1 MAGVLFMV
9 HIPSGRYEKILRQK
23 AKEQLAATADV
34 KLEDEKPAGEGGVAE
49 KPAATPVV
57 KSGGAAGTGASLGLG
72 TTEETQPFLTP
83 QPRKHQLKVKEK
95 EELRHSLLDLTDANQ
110 NKQKLQPSQQQEKK
124 PPDAGAVPPIPF
136 IDCPTENT
144 EKEGFKTPTLE
155 DKESSGDGQKN
166 TTLTVPFDRTSALRK
181 SWEGF
186 KDILGSARKEK
197 EKDPRDVVVE
207 SMNLDAESS
216 LEDVMKVIIREKR
229 ITTAAWMDTN
239 KGKGHQI
246 MFSLESGNKCDDVIY
261 LLSSWGIGERF
272 NSTISITSCTLFT
285 ERQSEEEEKS
295 SDLNGGTKDGG
306 AWNTFLSS
314 VRARLNVAQIVEE
327 VKHDAAITFD
337 FVSMLCV
344 ASILAAFGLIEDST
358 LFLIASM
365 LISPLMGPI
374 IAGIFGTVIKESSLQ
389 LMGLKNEMIGI
400 SLTTSV
406 GFIFGLIVCS
416 LDERY
421 GVGEGITNEMLSRCE
436 VHSLLVG
443 IAIALPSGAAVA
455 IAILGENIGS
465 LVGVAISASLLPPA
479 VNAGV
484 LWALS
489 LLCLLF
495 GSQDTRYSAVVKT
508 HIYSDNQTVE
518 LFTLGCMSMCLT
530 LLNVVCIYLMGVIF
544 LKIKE
549 VAPIVNKD
557 QKQFWRHDIKIARD
571 YNKTLHTMDGMSMSK
586 QLIHELTAMHQGQD
600 ADGRQY
606 GSDRWLNTIQR
617 NQHTWSPR
625 HNYHQRDHRPTV
637 QELEALYLSLAV
649 NPSENQFHYSQHHAP
664 HSIMKLPPSYLRSG
678 KPWSPP
684 KYTSMTD
691 DSQPSSPT
699 HRKRLGSNPMDI
711 AFRRHHRFS
720 DSLRSTSAPL
730 SKILENVTSSASG
743 LEQAGTSAPSGSDAG
758 GGSKHFKY
766 SLKKSNKF
774 TVTPAYDP
782 MKK

>member
-1 MAGVLFMV
+1 MAGVLFVV
-9 HIPSGRYEKILRQK
+9 HIPTAKYEKILRQR
-23 AKEQLAATADV
+23 AKDKLAKTSAT
-34 KLEDEKPAGEGGVAE
+34 KFEDEKGEEKVKNEEAE
-49 KPAATPVV
+49 
-57 KSGGAAGTGASLGLG
+57 
-72 TTEETQPFLTP
+72 PFLTP
-83 QPRKHQLKVKEK
+83 QVRKHQPQVNDEV
-95 EELRHSLLDLTDANQ
+95 RRSLVDLTEDK
-110 NKQKLQPSQQQEKK
+110 KQPPPSQHGDTANAPEQR
-124 PPDAGAVPPIPF
+124 PIPY
-136 IDCPTENT
+136 IDCSE
-144 EKEGFKTPTLE
+144 
-155 DKESSGDGQKN
+155 GDGLGRDEFQTPPMSQRLDNNDNIPAKD
-166 TTLTVPFDRTSALRK
+166 TLAAPFDRSSALRK

-186 KDILGSARKEK
+186 KDIIGSGRKDK
-197 EKDPRDVVVE
+197 EKDPRDVAAE
-207 SMNLDAESS
+207 SFNLDADSS
-216 LEDVMKVIIREKR
+216 LEEIMKVIIKEKR
-229 ITTAAWMDTN
+229 ISTAAWIETN
-239 KGKGHQI
+239 KGHGYQI
-246 MFSLESGNKCDDVIY
+246 MFSVESGTKCDDVIY

-285 ERQSEEEEKS
+285 EQQPEEENS
-295 SDLNGGTKDGG
+295 SETNGSKDGG

-327 VKHDAAITFD
+327 VKHDASITFD
-337 FVSMLCV
+337 FVSMLVV

-374 IAGIFGTVIKESSLQ
+374 IAGIFGTVIKERSLQ
-389 LMGLKNEMIGI
+389 MMGLKNEMIGI
-400 SLTTSV
+400 TLTISV

-489 LLCLLF
+489 CLCLMF
-495 GSQDTRYSAVVKT
+495 GSQDKRYSAVVKT
-508 HIYSDNQTVE
+508 HLYSDNQTIE

-549 VAPIVNKD
+549 VAPIVPKD

-571 YNKTLHTMDGMSMSK
+571 YNKTLHTMDAMSMSK
-586 QLIHELTAMHQGQD
+586 QLIHELTALHHNQD
-600 ADGRQY
+600 PDGRGV
-606 GSDRWLNTIQR
+606 GSDRWVNTITR
-617 NQHTWSPR
+617 NHQHTWSPR
-625 HNYHQRDHRPTV
+625 HNYHQRDHRPTI
-637 QELEALYLSLAV
+637 QELEALYLSLSA
-649 NPSENQFHYSQHHAP
+649 NTNESQYHYSTAHHTAHP
-664 HSIMKLPPSYLRSG
+664 FMKLPTSYIRAS

-684 KYTSMTD
+684 KYSTINE
-691 DSQPSSPT
+691 DSQPPSPT
-699 HRKRLGSNPMDI
+699 HRKRLGSNPIDI
-711 AFRRHHRFS
+711 AFRRHHRYS
-720 DSLRSTSAPL
+720 DSVRSTSAPL
-730 SKILENVTSSASG
+730 SKILENVATIESGPTNDQHATGPGEGSSSRRDNDLG
-743 LEQAGTSAPSGSDAG
+743 
-758 GGSKHFKY
+758 KHFKY

-782 MKK
+782 IQK

>member
-23 AKEQLAATADV
+23 AKEQLASTADA
-34 KLEDEKPAGEGGVAE
+34 KFEDERPAGVGGAETGVGGKPASTPIAKGGGGE
-49 KPAATPVV
+49 
-57 KSGGAAGTGASLGLG
+57 ASLGAGLG
-72 TTEETQPFLTP
+72 TSEETQPFLTP
-83 QPRKHQLKVKEK
+83 QTRKHQLKAKEK

-110 NKQKLQPSQQQEKK
+110 NKRQGKK
-124 PPDAGAVPPIPF
+124 PPEGDAGQSSIPF
-136 IDCPTENT
+136 IDCQTGNT
-144 EKEGFKTPTLE
+144 EKDDVISPTLE
-155 DKESSGDGQKN
+155 DKDSNGDAPK

-186 KDILGSARKEK
+186 KDILGSARKDK
-197 EKDPRDVVVE
+197 EKDPRDAVVQ

-216 LEDVMKVIIREKR
+216 LEDVMKVIIREQR

-246 MFSLESGNKCDDVIY
+246 MFSMESGNKCDDVIY

-272 NSTISITSCTLFT
+272 NSTISITSCTLFA
-285 ERQSEEEEKS
+285 ERQKEQEEKTT
-295 SDLNGGTKDGG
+295 DINGGTKDGG

-327 VKHDAAITFD
+327 VKHDASITFD

-344 ASILAAFGLIEDST
+344 ASILAALGLIEDST

-374 IAGIFGTVIKESSLQ
+374 IAGIFGTVIKERSLQ

-400 SLTTSV
+400 SLTISV

-465 LVGVAISASLLPPA
+465 LVGVAISASLLPPS

-489 LLCLLF
+489 LLCLVF

-530 LLNVVCIYLMGVIF
+530 LLNVVCIYLMGIIF
-544 LKIKE
+544 LRIKE

-586 QLIHELTAMHQGQD
+586 QLIHELTAMHD

-637 QELEALYLSLAV
+637 QELEALYLSLSV
-649 NPSENQFHYSQHHAP
+649 NPTENQLHYSQHHAP
-664 HSIMKLPPSYLRSG
+664 HSFMKHPASYIRSR
-678 KPWSPP
+678 PWSPP
-684 KYTSMTD
+684 KFQPMSD

-699 HRKRLGSNPMDI
+699 HHRKRLGSNPMDI
-711 AFRRHHRFS
+711 GFRRHHRFS
-720 DSLRSTSAPL
+720 ESLRSTSAPL
-730 SKILENVTSSASG
+730 SKIIENVTAGSTSG
-743 LEQAGTSAPSGSDAG
+743 LEQAGTSAPSRSDTSGAG
-758 GGSKHFKY
+758 GGKHFKY
-766 SLKKSNKF
+766 SLKTSNKF

-782 MKK
+782 IEK

>member
-1 MAGVLFMV
+1 MMAGHLFV
-9 HIPSGRYEKILRQK
+9 VQIPTARYEKVLRQK
-23 AKEQLAATADV
+23 IQDKLAKSSST
-34 KLEDEKPAGEGGVAE
+34 KFEDEKEGPQLVGSAE
-49 KPAATPVV
+49 DEQKQPLLAT
-57 KSGGAAGTGASLGLG
+57 SGDPQS
-72 TTEETQPFLTP
+72 FLTP
-83 QPRKHQLKVKEK
+83 QPRKHQLKEPAKDDQ
-95 EELRHSLLDLTDANQ
+95 LRRSLLDLTEQNQ
-110 NKQKLQPSQQQEKK
+110 EPEPKQKQ
-124 PPDAGAVPPIPF
+124 PPDQVTSSETGRDADGEDGSNNAQTIPF
-136 IDCPTENT
+136 IDCTEGT
-144 EKEGFKTPTLE
+144 PKTPVAAPAQ
-155 DKESSGDGQKN
+155 GDEKDGKAN
-166 TTLTVPFDRTSALRK
+166 LAVPFDRASALRK

-197 EKDPRDVVVE
+197 EKDPRDVE
-207 SMNLDAESS
+207 AEKFNLDAESS
-216 LEDVMKVIIREKR
+216 LEDVMKEIIREKK
-229 ITTAAWMDTN
+229 IQTASWTESN
-239 KGKGHQI
+239 KGRGYQI
-246 MFSLESGNKCDDVIY
+246 VFSLESGRKVDDVIY
-261 LLSSWGIGERF
+261 LLSTWGIGERF
-272 NSTISITSCTLFT
+272 GSTLAITPCTLFT
-285 ERQSEEEEKS
+285 EQLGEEEDS
-295 SDLNGGTKDGG
+295 SESNAGGKDG

-327 VKHDAAITFD
+327 VKHDASITFD

-374 IAGIFGTVIKESSLQ
+374 IAGIFGTVIKERSLQ

-489 LLCLLF
+489 CLCLVF
-495 GSQDTRYSAVVKT
+495 GTPDKRYSAVVKT
-508 HIYSDNQTVE
+508 HLYSDNQTLE
-518 LFTLGCMSMCLT
+518 LFALGCMSMCLT
-530 LLNVVCIYLMGVIF
+530 LLNVVCIYVMGVTF

-549 VAPIVNKD
+549 VAPIVPKD

-571 YNKTLHTMDGMSMSK
+571 YNKTLHTMDGMTMSK
-586 QLIHELTAMHQGQD
+586 HLIQELQALHS
-600 ADGRQY
+600 DGD
-606 GSDRWLNTIQR
+606 GHGISGNERWLNNISR
-617 NQHTWSPR
+617 VNQNTWSPR

-637 QELEALYLSLAV
+637 QELEALYLSLST
-649 NPSENQFHYSQHHAP
+649 NNGESQYHYSSHHP
-664 HSIMKLPPSYLRSG
+664 HNNPMKLSSSYFRSS

-684 KYTSMTD
+684 KYSSIVE

-699 HRKRLGSNPMDI
+699 HRTRLGSNPMDI
-711 AFRRHHRFS
+711 PGLRRPRFS
-720 DSLRSTSAPL
+720 DSFRGSSAPL
-730 SKILENVTSSASG
+730 SKIVEHVASSTS
-743 LEQAGTSAPSGSDAG
+743 G
-758 GGSKHFKY
+758 GGHHHAGPSDGSRRDSESGGGGGGGGKHFKI
-766 SLKKSNKF
+766 SLKKPKQF
-774 TVTPAYDP
+774 TVTPAFDP
-782 MKK
+782 IKK

>member
-9 HIPSGRYEKILRQK
+9 QIPSAKYEKVLRQK
-23 AKEQLAATADV
+23 AKEQLAGTADA
-34 KLEDEKPAGEGGVAE
+34 KFEDEKPAGGTTGAEE
-49 KPAATPVV
+49 KPAATPVS
-57 KSGGAAGTGASLGLG
+57 KSEGAGGGGGGGGLLG
-72 TTEETQPFLTP
+72 TAEEAQPFLTP
-83 QPRKHQLKVKEK
+83 QPRKHQLKAKEKEK

-110 NKQKLQPSQQQEKK
+110 NKQQQQQKKK
-124 PPDAGAVPPIPF
+124 PPEGDGSLPIPF
-136 IDCPTENT
+136 IDCPDNDVL
-144 EKEGFKTPTLE
+144 KTPNPD
-155 DKESSGDGQKN
+155 DKESADAPKN
-166 TTLTVPFDRTSALRK
+166 TTLTVPFDRASALRK

-197 EKDPRDVVVE
+197 EKDPRDAVVE

-216 LEDVMKVIIREKR
+216 LEDIMKVIIREKR
-229 ITTAAWMDTN
+229 LNTAAWMDTN

-285 ERQSEEEEKS
+285 ERQKEEEEKTS
-295 SDLNGGTKDGG
+295 ETNGGTKDGP
-306 AWNTFLSS
+306 WNTFLSS

-327 VKHDAAITFD
+327 VKHDAAISFD

-374 IAGIFGTVIKESSLQ
+374 IAGIFGTVIKERSLQ

-436 VHSLLVG
+436 VHSLMVG

-508 HIYSDNQTVE
+508 HIYSDNQTLE

-530 LLNVVCIYLMGVIF
+530 LLNVVCIYVMGVLF

-549 VAPIVNKD
+549 VAPIVPKD
-557 QKQFWRHDIKIARD
+557 QKQFWKHDIKIARD
-571 YNKTLHTMDGMSMSK
+571 YNKTLHTLDGMSMSN
-586 QLIHELTAMHQGQD
+586 QLIQELTTMHHGQD
-600 ADGRQY
+600 SDGHQY
-606 GSDRWLNTIQR
+606 GSDRLLNTIHR
-617 NQHTWSPR
+617 NQYTWSPR

-637 QELEALYLSLAV
+637 QELEALYLSLSV
-649 NPSENQFHYSQHHAP
+649 NPSDNQFHYSQHHAP
-664 HSIMKLPPSYLRSG
+664 HSIMKLPPTYIRTR
-678 KPWSPP
+678 PWSPP
-684 KYTSMTD
+684 KYTPMND

-711 AFRRHHRFS
+711 AFRRHHRYS
-720 DSLRSTSAPL
+720 DSFRSTSAPL
-730 SKILENVTSSASG
+730 SKILENAINP
-743 LEQAGTSAPSGSDAG
+743 EQAGTSAPSGPDTDG
-758 GGSKHFKY
+758 GPVRFKY
-766 SLKKSNKF
+766 SLKKHNKF
-774 TVTPAYDP
+774 TVTPANDP
-782 MKK
+782 TKK

>member
-1 MAGVLFMV
+1 
-9 HIPSGRYEKILRQK
+9 
-23 AKEQLAATADV
+23 
-34 KLEDEKPAGEGGVAE
+34 
-49 KPAATPVV
+49 
-57 KSGGAAGTGASLGLG
+57 
-72 TTEETQPFLTP
+72 
-83 QPRKHQLKVKEK
+83 
-95 EELRHSLLDLTDANQ
+95 
-110 NKQKLQPSQQQEKK
+110 
-124 PPDAGAVPPIPF
+124 
-136 IDCPTENT
+136 
-144 EKEGFKTPTLE
+144 
-155 DKESSGDGQKN
+155 
-166 TTLTVPFDRTSALRK
+166 
-181 SWEGF
+181 
-186 KDILGSARKEK
+186 
-197 EKDPRDVVVE
+197 
-207 SMNLDAESS
+207 MNLDAESS

-285 ERQSEEEEKS
+285 ERQNEEEEKS

-637 QELEALYLSLAV
+637 QELEALYLSLSV
-649 NPSENQFHYSQHHAP
+649 NPSENQYHYSQHHAP
-664 HSIMKLPPSYLRSG
+664 HSFMKLPPSYLRSS

-730 SKILENVTSSASG
+730 SKILENVTGSASG

-782 MKK
+782 IKK

>member
-9 HIPSGRYEKILRQK
+9 HIPSVRYEKILRQK
-23 AKEQLAATADV
+23 AKEQLAATADA
-34 KLEDEKPAGEGGVAE
+34 KFEDEKSAGVGGTEGGAGE
-49 KPAATPVV
+49 KPVSTPR
-57 KSGGAAGTGASLGLG
+57 AGHGASLGAGLG
-72 TTEETQPFLTP
+72 TSEEAQPFLTP
-83 QPRKHQLKVKEK
+83 QPRKHQLKVTEK
-95 EELRHSLLDLTDANQ
+95 EALRHSLLDLTDAKQ
-110 NKQKLQPSQQQEKK
+110 NKQQKPQPLQQQEKK
-124 PPDAGAVPPIPF
+124 PPEDDAAQPIPF
-136 IDCPTENT
+136 IDSD
-144 EKEGFKTPTLE
+144 KDGYKTPTLE
-155 DKESSGDGQKN
+155 DKESSGDAPKN
-166 TTLTVPFDRTSALRK
+166 TLTVPFDRTSALRK

-197 EKDPRDVVVE
+197 EKDPRDAVVE

-216 LEDVMKVIIREKR
+216 LEDIMKVIIREKR

-239 KGKGHQI
+239 KGKGYQI

-285 ERQSEEEEKS
+285 EQQNEEEEKS
-295 SDLNGGTKDGG
+295 SDINGGTKDGG

-327 VKHDAAITFD
+327 VKHDASITFD

-374 IAGIFGTVIKESSLQ
+374 IAGIFGTVIKERSLQ

-406 GFIFGLIVCS
+406 GFLFGLVVCS

-508 HIYSDNQTVE
+508 HIYSDNQTIE

-530 LLNVVCIYLMGVIF
+530 LLNVVCIYLMGIIF
-544 LKIKE
+544 LRIKE

-571 YNKTLHTMDGMSMSK
+571 YNKTLHTLDGMSMSK

-600 ADGRQY
+600 ADSRQY

-637 QELEALYLSLAV
+637 QELEALYLSLSV
-649 NPSENQFHYSQHHAP
+649 NPNENQFHYSQHHAP
-664 HSIMKLPPSYLRSG
+664 HSYMKLPPTYLRS

-720 DSLRSTSAPL
+720 DSVRCTSAPL

-743 LEQAGTSAPSGSDAG
+743 MEQAGTSAPSGFDTSGAR
-758 GGSKHFKY
+758 GSKHFKY
-766 SLKKSNKF
+766 SLKRSNKF

-782 MKK
+782 IKK

>member
-9 HIPSGRYEKILRQK
+9 HIPSVRYEKILRQK
-23 AKEQLAATADV
+23 AKEQLAATADA
-34 KLEDEKPAGEGGVAE
+34 KFEDEKPAGVGGTEGGAGE
-49 KPAATPVV
+49 KPVSTPR
-57 KSGGAAGTGASLGLG
+57 AGPGASLG
-72 TTEETQPFLTP
+72 TSEEAQPFLTP
-83 QPRKHQLKVKEK
+83 QPRKHQLKVTEK

-110 NKQKLQPSQQQEKK
+110 NKQQKPQPLQQQEKK
-124 PPDAGAVPPIPF
+124 PPEDDAAQPIPF
-136 IDCPTENT
+136 IDSD
-144 EKEGFKTPTLE
+144 KDGYKTPTLE
-155 DKESSGDGQKN
+155 DKESSGDAPKN
-166 TTLTVPFDRTSALRK
+166 TLTVPFDRTSALRK

-197 EKDPRDVVVE
+197 EKDPRDAVVE

-216 LEDVMKVIIREKR
+216 LEDIMKVIIREKR
-229 ITTAAWMDTN
+229 ITTAAWTDTN
-239 KGKGHQI
+239 RGKGHQI

-272 NSTISITSCTLFT
+272 NSTISITSCTLFAEHQT
-285 ERQSEEEEKS
+285 EEEEKS
-295 SDLNGGTKDGG
+295 SDINGGTKDGG

-327 VKHDAAITFD
+327 VKHDASITFD

-374 IAGIFGTVIKESSLQ
+374 IAGIFGTVIKERSLQ

-508 HIYSDNQTVE
+508 HIYSDNQTIE

-530 LLNVVCIYLMGVIF
+530 LLNVVCIYLMGIIF
-544 LKIKE
+544 LRIKE

-571 YNKTLHTMDGMSMSK
+571 YNKTLHTLDGMSMSK
-586 QLIHELTAMHQGQD
+586 QLIHELTAMHHGQD

-637 QELEALYLSLAV
+637 QELEALYLSLSV
-649 NPSENQFHYSQHHAP
+649 NPNENQFHYSQHHAP
-664 HSIMKLPPSYLRSG
+664 HSYMKLPPTYIRS

-720 DSLRSTSAPL
+720 DSIRSTSAPL
-730 SKILENVTSSASG
+730 SKILENVASSASG
-743 LEQAGTSAPSGSDAG
+743 MEQAGTSAPSGSNTSGA

-766 SLKKSNKF
+766 SLKRSNKF

-782 MKK
+782 IKK

>member
-1 MAGVLFMV
+1 MAGVLFVV
-9 HIPSGRYEKILRQK
+9 HIPSARYEKVLRQK
-23 AKEQLAATADV
+23 AQEKASKTNSA
-34 KLEDEKPAGEGGVAE
+34 KFEDEKAE
-49 KPAATPVV
+49 EKI
-57 KSGGAAGTGASLGLG
+57 
-72 TTEETQPFLTP
+72 TTDEAQPFLTP
-83 QPRKHQLKVKEK
+83 QPRKHQLKET
-95 EELRHSLLDLTDANQ
+95 EEHRRSLLDLSDPQ
-110 NKQKLQPSQQQEKK
+110 LKLQPKTPK
-124 PPDAGAVPPIPF
+124 PLPDDIIDGADNASIPF
-136 IDCPTENT
+136 IDHADGDGLG
-144 EKEGFKTPTLE
+144 KVGFKTPTPPTKE
-155 DKESSGDGQKN
+155 DTNPSKN
-166 TTLTVPFDRTSALRK
+166 TLGVPFDRTSALRK

-186 KDILGSARKEK
+186 KDILGSARKDK
-197 EKDPRDVVVE
+197 EKDPRDLAAE
-207 SMNLDAESS
+207 KFNLDGESS
-216 LEDVMKVIIREKR
+216 LEDVMKEIVREKKLY
-229 ITTAAWMDTN
+229 TAAWIETN
-239 KGKGHQI
+239 KGRGYQI
-246 MFSLESGNKCDDVIY
+246 MFSVESGTKCDDVIY
-261 LLSSWGIGERF
+261 LLSSWGVGERL

-285 ERQSEEEEKS
+285 EQPQEEES
-295 SDLNGGTKDGG
+295 SSEVNGSSKDGG
-306 AWNTFLSS
+306 TWNTFLSS

-337 FVSMLCV
+337 FVSMLVV

-374 IAGIFGTVIKESSLQ
+374 IAGIFGTVVKDGSLQ
-389 LMGLKNEMIGI
+389 VMGLKNEMIGI

-489 LLCLLF
+489 LLCLMF
-495 GSQDTRYSAVVKT
+495 GSQDKRYSAVVKT
-508 HIYSDNQTVE
+508 HLYSDNQTIE

-549 VAPIVNKD
+549 VAPIVPKD

-586 QLIHELTAMHQGQD
+586 QLIHELTALHHQD
-600 ADGRQY
+600 PDGRGH
-606 GSDRWLNTIQR
+606 GSERLLNSISR
-617 NQHTWSPR
+617 ANQNTWSPR
-625 HNYHQRDHRPTV
+625 HNYHQREYRPSI
-637 QELEALYLSLAV
+637 QDLEALYLSLSA
-649 NPSENQFHYSQHHAP
+649 NTNDNQFHYSTHHAAHP
-664 HSIMKLPPSYLRSG
+664 FMKLPSSYIRS

-684 KYTSMTD
+684 KFSSIND

-699 HRKRLGSNPMDI
+699 HHKRLGSNPMDI

-720 DSLRSTSAPL
+720 DSIRSTSAPL
-730 SKILENVTSSASG
+730 SKILENV
-743 LEQAGTSAPSGSDAG
+743 
-758 GGSKHFKY
+758 GGSESALADQQGSAHGEGSSSRRESDVGKHFKL

-774 TVTPAYDP
+774 TVTPAFDP
-782 MKK
+782 IKK

>member
-9 HIPSGRYEKILRQK
+9 HIPSARYEKILRRE
-23 AKEQLAATADV
+23 AKEKLAATVDAKV
-34 KLEDEKPAGEGGVAE
+34 EDEKPAGSGIVIVEE
-49 KPAATPVV
+49 KATTPVSSNV
-57 KSGGAAGTGASLGLG
+57 SSGGGLG
-72 TTEETQPFLTP
+72 IGTTDETQPFLTP
-83 QPRKHQLKVKEK
+83 QPTKHRIKEKEK

-110 NKQKLQPSQQQEKK
+110 NKQQQHSLQQKK
-124 PPDAGAVPPIPF
+124 TLEGETVPPIPF
-136 IDCPTENT
+136 IDSQTGIAP
-144 EKEGFKTPTLE
+144 EKDVFRTPTLE
-155 DKESSGDGQKN
+155 DKESGGKDAAN
-166 TTLTVPFDRTSALRK
+166 NTLTVPFDRTSALRK

-207 SMNLDAESS
+207 SMNLDAEST
-216 LEDVMKVIIREKR
+216 LEDIMKVIIQEKR
-229 ITTAAWMDTN
+229 ISTAAWMDSN

-285 ERQSEEEEKS
+285 ERQKEEEEKS
-295 SDLNGGTKDGG
+295 TETNGGGKDGG

-327 VKHDAAITFD
+327 VKHDASITFD
-337 FVSMLCV
+337 FVSMLVV

-489 LLCLLF
+489 TLCLLF

-508 HIYSDNQTVE
+508 HIYSDNQTLE

-549 VAPIVNKD
+549 VAPIVPKD
-557 QKQFWRHDIKIARD
+557 QKHFWKHDIKIARD
-571 YNKTLHTMDGMSMSK
+571 YNKTLHTLDGMSMSK
-586 QLIHELTAMHQGQD
+586 QLIQELTAMHQTQD
-600 ADGRQY
+600 SDGRQY

-637 QELEALYLSLAV
+637 QELEALYLSLSV
-649 NPSENQFHYSQHHAP
+649 NPNENQFHYSQHHAP
-664 HSIMKLPPSYLRSG
+664 HSFMKLPPSYARST

-711 AFRRHHRFS
+711 RFQRHHRFS
-720 DSLRSTSAPL
+720 DSIRSTSAPL
-730 SKILENVTSSASG
+730 HKILENVASSG
-743 LEQAGTSAPSGSDAG
+743 LDQPGTSAPAGSEAT

-782 MKK
+782 IKK